1 MRARTMR
8 RVRRA
13 GVTAAAVVVVGTSPF
28 GQVRAASLDDVGE
41 AAGEEPAG
49 VSEGAASEVALGS
62 GGGEVAAEGR
72 APVGAAGSP
81 AGSPPPPTALPP
93 GAAARRPGAPEDP
106 FDVELV
112 VDLPIIALTGS
123 VYLASEVITKQ
134 TSWAGCAAC
143 DPSGLGPLD
152 RRVLDNYVPVAAPIS
167 DVLLYSSI
175 ALPMVADLG
184 DVLGHR
190 SGIKGWGKDV
200 VVLAETATVNAALT
214 AAVKFAIGRPR
225 PYSYGLDGSERDVT
239 EGDARL
245 SFYSGHT
252 STAFAMATAYGYL
265 FTARHP
271 RSRWVAPVWL
281 LGYAYAGT
289 TGALRIAAGKHFYS
303 DVLVGA
309 IAGTAIGLLIP
320 AAHRLNKTPI
330 RALRRARLS
339 AASDGRT
346 SMLQV
351 VGVF

>member
-1 MRARTMR
+1 MRART
-8 RVRRA
+8 A
-13 GVTAAAVVVVGTSPF
+13 WWAAAAVVVAGIGPL
-28 GQVRAASLDDVGE
+28 GQVHAAMGAGVGAGAGADAATVAEAGE
-41 AAGEEPAG
+41 AEG
-49 VSEGAASEVALGS
+49 EGAASEVAFGA
-62 GGGEVAAEGR
+62 GEGAGAAEGP
-72 APVGAAGSP
+72 APAGAA
-81 AGSPPPPTALPP
+81 ASPPPAPTSLPA
-93 GAAARRPGAPEDP
+93 GAVTPRPGAREDP

-123 VYLASEVITKQ
+123 VYLASEVITGQ
-134 TSWAGCAAC
+134 ASWAGCLSC
-143 DPSGLGPLD
+143 DPSHLGPLD
-152 RRVLDNYVPVAAPIS
+152 RRVLDNYVPAAAPVS

-200 VVLAETATVNAALT
+200 VVLAETATVNAALN

-225 PYSYGLDGSERDVT
+225 PYSYGLDGSGRDVS

-271 RSRWVAPVWL
+271 RSRWIAPVWL